1 MKPVRVAFQMA
12 DCIPIQHQVKKEMI
26 MAHIIVKG
34 MSCDHC
40 RQAVTKALEGLPGVT
55 SVTVDLASGEA
66 SWTESQPVDRKVVEG
81 AIQKIG
87 FEVQ

>member
-1 MKPVRVAFQMA
+1 
-12 DCIPIQHQVKKEMI
+12 

-40 RQAVTKALEGLPGVT
+40 RQAVTKALETLPGVT

-66 SWTESQPVDRKVVEG
+66 SWTESQPVDRKIVEA
-81 AIQKIG
+81 AIQKTG